1 VGRSEVSVRISEA
14 AERLG
19 ITPRTIKYYEELGLL
34 TPERSGG
41 NYREYDEDDL
51 ERLERIRNMQKLG
64 FSLAGIRELLK
75 FRRQVDERG
84 QRRLRT
90 ADLEAVCMALEQ
102 ELAEV
107 RQRVAAARRE
117 AEQGERL
124 ANDLQMD
131 IATCRERL
139 ALRRRDPVPESEV
152 LVGGNR

>member
-1 VGRSEVSVRISEA
+1 MRIGEA

-41 NYREYDEDDL
+41 NYREYDEEDL

-64 FSLAGIRELLK
+64 FSLAGIQELLK
-75 FRRQVDERG
+75 FRRRVDERG

-90 ADLEAVCMALEQ
+90 ADLEAVCAALEQ
-102 ELAEV
+102 QLAEV
-107 RQRVAAARRE
+107 RQRVAAARQE

-124 ANDLQMD
+124 ALDLQMD

-139 ALRRRDPVPESEV
+139 ALRGADPVAEV
-152 LVGGNR
+152 EALVVSR

>member
-1 VGRSEVSVRISEA
+1 MRIGEA

-41 NYREYDEDDL
+41 NYRDYDEEDL

-64 FSLAGIRELLK
+64 FSLAGIQELLK
-75 FRRQVDERG
+75 FRRRVDERG

-90 ADLEAVCMALEQ
+90 ADLEAVCVALEQ
-102 ELAEV
+102 QLAEV
-107 RQRVAAARRE
+107 RQRVAAARQE

-124 ANDLQMD
+124 ALDLQMD

-139 ALRRRDPVPESEV
+139 ALRRTDPVADVEG
-152 LVGGNR
+152 LVVSR

>member
-1 VGRSEVSVRISEA
+1 MRIGEA

-41 NYREYDEDDL
+41 NYRDYDEEDL

-64 FSLAGIRELLK
+64 FSLAGIQELLK
-75 FRRQVDERG
+75 FRRRVDERG
-84 QRRLRT
+84 QRRLPT
-90 ADLEAVCMALEQ
+90 ADLEAVCVALEQ
-102 ELAEV
+102 QLAAV
-107 RQRVAAARRE
+107 RRRVAAARQE

-124 ANDLQMD
+124 ALDLQMD

-139 ALRRRDPVPESEV
+139 ALRRTDPVADGEG
-152 LVGGNR
+152 LVVSR